1 MQKGLFN
8 EVKPVATTASSLE
21 QTRIEKAAVDAGFD
35 LTPELSDEWLV
46 FSAST
51 FPVRIAVQTRQDC
64 YDLGISTENVG
75 SRLSAELGVPMA
87 IHPEPWD
94 VRLNGLSSY
103 MKLHYAMQRGA
114 EIAQAIS
121 GNPLSEYQAKA
132 KQMPDSTEV
141 QRLVT
146 QRVGQDIFRREL
158 IGYWGGKCAVTGL
171 DVVELLRASHIKSWA
186 QCESDEERLDVFN
199 GLLLVPHLDALF
211 DGGWVTFLDS
221 GQIQISGRLSTKQRT
236 LAGLFGRESVNG
248 LTEKHA
254 KYLEWHR
261 NTLFKNV

>member
-1 MQKGLFN
+1 MQKGLFK
-8 EVKPVATTASSLE
+8 EVKPVATAASSLE
-21 QTRIEKAAVDAGFD
+21 RTRIEKAAVDAGFD
-35 LTPELSDEWLV
+35 LTPELSDGWLV
-46 FSAST
+46 FRSSS
-51 FPVRIAVQTRQDC
+51 FPVQVAIQTRQDS
-64 YDLGISTENVG
+64 YDLGVSTENVG
-75 SRLSAELGVPMA
+75 SRLSAELEVPMA
-87 IHPEPWD
+87 IHPAPWN
-94 VRLNGLSSY
+94 VRLNGISSY
-103 MKLHYAMQRGA
+103 MKLHYALQRGA
-114 EIAQAIS
+114 EIAQAVS

-141 QRLVT
+141 LRLVT

-158 IGYWGGKCAVTGL
+158 IGYWGAKCAVTGL

-186 QCESDEERLDVFN
+186 MCESDEERLDVFN

-221 GQIQISGRLSTKQRT
+221 GQILISDRLSAQQRT
-236 LAGLFGRESVNG
+236 LAGLNGQESVKG

-261 NTLFKNV
+261 HALFKNG